1 MISIKYYPIRFE
13 QRDKQE
19 FEYDYLRDTSLK
31 EYLDKTGID
40 YSNCDIILEGKNTEN
55 LDQRLDNQSEIILT
69 PKIEIPA
76 AVFVWFGMSAAA
88 AAFWSAVTTVA
99 AIVLSVAFSIYQA
112 VSASGRKASFGS
124 FGLGGGGGG
133 LDEGSPTYGWEG
145 QRTIQEVGV
154 PVKVIYG
161 EHKTG
166 GNIINQFISTDGDK
180 QYLNI
185 LIAVGEGEIESIT
198 SVKINDNP
206 IANYSG
212 IDVSYR
218 YGTNGQAIIPNF
230 EDLHNLYSIGANL
243 IQSAP
248 YTYTTIDND
257 IEAFE
262 IYLNLPAGLFQTSS
276 TDGSLASWS
285 VTYLVE
291 YRVSGVGGYISLGST
306 IISGISRTAIR
317 RVFRK
322 DGLTPAQYDIRITR
336 TSADSSLDPQRT
348 GDLTLASID
357 EIKTDDLIYPNTAL
371 IGIKALAT
379 DQLSG
384 STPNITYIVRG
395 RKVSMPRVLTT
406 IGGTEVNWEDYYWDS
421 TANLFKKFSDDS
433 SLYWDGTTYV
443 NKWGANP
450 IWCVKD
456 LLLNT
461 RYGLGEFIDSTQ
473 IDEAELL
480 EMAKYCEE
488 KIENGAGGYEKRFRL
503 DVVMDSSSKAP
514 DVMTQLTAT
523 FRAFA
528 FYSQNGF
535 SFRIDRVELPVQTF
549 GVGNII
555 KNEFQQSWKS
565 KNERFN
571 VIEIQYMDRDLD
583 YQDETIAVIDESS
596 LAANEPLR
604 KTQMRL
610 FTTRKSYAI
619 REGRYALWLSKYI
632 DRSLQF
638 KTGIDGIACQVG
650 DIINL
655 SHDVP
660 QWGFSGRVQ
669 SGCTTTK
676 VKLDR
681 TVDVKEGK
689 SYKVMVRFQDNTI
702 EERVVIDA
710 VGSYNE
716 VNVSVVFSSIPQD
729 YDVYSFGES
738 TKVTKPFRIISIA
751 RENKGEAN
759 IGAIEYN
766 ESVYDDSG
774 IVLPTNNYSALS
786 REIPNVVGLNLT
798 ESLVKLGDGTIEST
812 IDVWFTKPNMAGYYV
827 GQYQKAQIYLSDD
840 DGVSWQYKGE
850 TSGESFKII
859 GNIVDLKDYKVAVVS
874 VGNLDKQNSIADSP
888 QQTITVL
895 GKTVPPSDVSSFL
908 VNQDRDRLKFGWTAV
923 SDIDIWGYEI
933 RRGDSWIAG
942 EPIAFVTGNSYLTTD
957 VRLGIAQSY
966 WIKALDTSA
975 NYSTNPLEAVVT
987 VESIPYKNIIVDYSE
1002 QIAWAGTK
1010 VNTEK
1015 SGDNLIIS
1023 AGELSGTYTTSE
1035 RDIGFV
1041 ATFSMLIEVIT
1052 ALNENLRFDSSA
1064 TRRFDDS
1071 PTLRWTGED
1080 IAGGVAMEIKTSEDN
1095 ITWTDW
1101 VTFQKGDY
1109 NCRYF
1114 QLRMTLTREAVDT
1127 DLICSQFNY
1136 FADLP
1141 DINEKGSDE
1150 VTVAGDGQSIVFEKL
1165 FHQEPSVHIEIRTGT
1180 GIYSQFTAKDTS
1192 GFTVKLFNVAGTAVV
1207 GEFDWHAY
1215 GI

>member
-1 MISIKYYPIRFE
+1 
-13 QRDKQE
+13 
-19 FEYDYLRDTSLK
+19 
-31 EYLDKTGID
+31 
-40 YSNCDIILEGKNTEN
+40 
-55 LDQRLDNQSEIILT
+55 
-69 PKIEIPA
+69 
-76 AVFVWFGMSAAA
+76 V
-88 AAFWSAVTTVA
+88 
-99 AIVLSVAFSIYQA
+99 
-112 VSASGRKASFGS
+112 
-124 FGLGGGGGG
+124 
-133 LDEGSPTYGWEG
+133 
-145 QRTIQEVGV
+145 
-154 PVKVIYG
+154 
-161 EHKTG
+161 
-166 GNIINQFISTDGDK
+166 
-180 QYLNI
+180 
-185 LIAVGEGEIESIT
+185 AVGEGEIESV
-198 SVKINDNP
+198 SEVKINENP
-206 IANYSG
+206 ITNYTG
-212 IDVSYR
+212 IEASYR
-218 YGTNGQAIIPNF
+218 YGTNDQTVIPNF
-230 EDLHNLYSIGANL
+230 EDLHNLYSIGSNL
-243 IQSAP
+243 TQGNP

-257 IEAFE
+257 VEAFE
-262 IYLNLPAGLFQTSS
+262 IYLTLPSGLYQVDS
-276 TDGSLASWS
+276 TDGSLSGWS

-306 IISGISRTAIR
+306 TISGLSRTAIR

-322 DGLTPAQYDIRITR
+322 EDLSPARYDIKVTK
-336 TSADSSLDPQRT
+336 TSADSTLDPQRT

-357 EIKTDDLIYPNTAL
+357 EIKTDDLKYPNTAL
-371 IGIKALAT
+371 LGLRALAT

-384 STPNITYIVRG
+384 STPNITYVVKG
-395 RKVSMPRVLTT
+395 RKVSMPRVLTG
-406 IGGTEVNWEDYYWDS
+406 IGGTEVDWEDYYWDS
-421 TANLFKKFSDDS
+421 IANEFKKFSDDS

-450 IWCVKD
+450 MWCVKD

-461 RYGLGEFIDSTQ
+461 RYGLGEYIDTSH
-473 IDEAELL
+473 IDENELL

-488 KIENGAGGYEKRFRL
+488 KIDNGIGGYEKRFRL
-503 DVVMDSSSKAP
+503 DVVLDSSSRAP
-514 DVMTQLTAT
+514 DALAQLTAT
-523 FRAFA
+523 FRSFA

-535 SFRIDRVELPVQTF
+535 SFRIDKQDTAVQTF
-549 GVGNII
+549 GAGNII

-565 KNERFN
+565 KNEIYN
-571 VIEIQYMDRDLD
+571 MIEVQYMDRDLD

-596 LAANEPLR
+596 LANNEPLR
-604 KTQMRL
+604 KTQIRL

-638 KTGIDGIACQVG
+638 KVGIDGVACQVG

-660 QWGFSGRVQ
+660 QWGFSGRVKEGN
-669 SGCTTTK
+669 SITN

-681 TVDVKEGK
+681 EILIEEGK

-702 EERVVIDA
+702 EERTVTDA
-710 VGSYNE
+710 VGSHTE
-716 VNVSVVFSSIPQD
+716 VNVSVAFSQIPQD

-738 TKVTKPFRIISIA
+738 TKVTKPFRVISIA
-751 RENKGEAN
+751 RESRGEAS
-759 IGAIEYN
+759 IGAVEYN

-786 REIPNVVGLNLT
+786 REIPDVVGLNLT
-798 ESLVKLGDGTIEST
+798 ESLVKLKDGTIEST
-812 IDVWFTKPNMAGYYV
+812 IDVWFTKPNMAGFYV
-827 GQYQKAQIYLSDD
+827 GQYTKAQIYLSDD
-840 DGVSWQYKGE
+840 GGVSWQYKGE

-859 GNIVDLKDYKVAVVS
+859 GGITDLSEYKIAVVS
-874 VGNLDKQNSIADSP
+874 IGNLDKQNSIADSP

-895 GKTVPPSDVSSFL
+895 GKTIPPSDVTSFL
-908 VNQDRDRLKFGWTAV
+908 INQDRDRLKFGWTAV
-923 SDIDIWGYEI
+923 PDVDLWGYEI

-957 VRLGIAQSY
+957 IRLGIEQSY

-987 VESIPYKNIIVDYSE
+987 VESVPYKNIIVDYSE
-1002 QIAWAGTK
+1002 QTAWAGDK
-1010 VNTEK
+1010 VNTETD
-1015 SGDNLIIS
+1015 GDNLIIS
-1023 AGELSGTYTTSE
+1023 AGQLSGTYTTPE

-1071 PTLRWTGED
+1071 TTLRWTGED

-1101 VTFQKGDY
+1101 TTFQKGDY

-1114 QLRMTLTREAVDT
+1114 QLRMTLTREAVDI

-1150 VTVAGDGQSIVFEKL
+1150 VTVAGDGKAIVFEKI

-1180 GIYSQFTAKDTS
+1180 GIYSKFTAKDIS
-1192 GFTVKLFNVAGTAVV
+1192 GFTVKLYDVSGTAVT

-1215 GI
+1215 GV